1 MFYLIGVNHEAQRHL
16 PSAKLD
22 EDQSKLERCLVEAI
36 EQFHPILI
44 AVEESEETLIERKKG
59 ACVTYE
65 SIPRN
70 VAMRHRI
77 QPMLFEPSED
87 YKSKHG
93 YLDES
98 MIVLEL
104 FTAGLFR
111 YVPSSQQRVAAM
123 ALQIAV
129 FFPIREKCWI
139 EMLQNY
145 LELDVVVVLGEN
157 HIESFGRRL
166 QALGVPVK
174 VLYRQIGVTD
184 TQLAECSAAQRFP
197 IDNPA
202 LFRKMREQFTGSNQ
216 ADGPAIV
223 I

>member
-1 MFYLIGVNHEAQRHL
+1 
-16 PSAKLD
+16 
-22 EDQSKLERCLVEAI
+22 
-36 EQFHPILI
+36 
-44 AVEESEETLIERKKG
+44 
-59 ACVTYE
+59 
-65 SIPRN
+65 
-70 VAMRHRI
+70 
-77 QPMLFEPSED
+77 MLFEPSED

-98 MIVLEL
+98 MILLEL

-111 YVPSSQQRVAAM
+111 DVPSNQQRVAAM

-129 FFPIREKCWI
+129 FFPIREKFWI

-145 LELDVVVVLGEN
+145 LELDVIVVLGEN

-166 QALGVPVK
+166 QALGDPVK

-202 LFRKMREQFTGSNQ
+202 LFHKMREQFTGSNQ
-216 ADGPAIV
+216 AEGPAIV